1 MHEDRCRVQQL
12 KSIPMFRFKLMDQL
26 PQLFSQLHSNQSS
39 LAESE
44 TQPVGISRRNYFRS
58 KSGRSL
64 YVSICNMH
72 QHISQNP
79 DWFEMQ
85 LTPLGDSSA
94 HEKIPSVLTD
104 TAQSSPLKLHCS
116 PTSIHPEQRFDS
128 ALVLNEVV
136 VKTPQL
142 EAQTGALKKNML
154 LLAAG
159 SSHSLNPC
167 PSPSPSPSPSPG
179 LQPSPCPSPGL
190 PHCSRSVQ
198 GDTFRCVT
206 VVIVFLSLVSCK
218 LYQVRV
224 TFIVTEAI
232 PKQVQEN
239 VFL

>member
-1 MHEDRCRVQQL
+1 
-12 KSIPMFRFKLMDQL
+12 MDQL
-26 PQLFSQLHSNQSS
+26 PQLFSWLHSNQSS

-44 TQPVGISRRNYFRS
+44 TQPVSISRRNYFRS

-79 DWFEMQ
+79 DWFEKQ

-94 HEKIPSVLTD
+94 LEKIPPVLTD
-104 TAQSSPLKLHCS
+104 TTQSPSLKLRCS
-116 PTSIHPEQRFDS
+116 PTSIQPEQRFDS

-142 EAQTGALKKNML
+142 EAQTGAQKKNML

-159 SSHSLNPC
+159 SSHSLNPF
-167 PSPSPSPSPSPG
+167 PSPSPSPG
-179 LQPSPCPSPGL
+179 LHPSPCHSPGL

-198 GDTFRCVT
+198 GDTFRCVK
-206 VVIVFLSLVSCK
+206 VVIGFS
-218 LYQVRV
+218 V
-224 TFIVTEAI
+224 TCIM
-232 PKQVQEN
+232 
-239 VFL
+239 